1 MYPLTLPLVSF
12 TSVLTYTVK
21 RSGIGVRNPVDAIP
35 HNYDILKAVCA
46 FLVNKIIDGDY
57 LNTYHHSTV
66 IGNARTEYKTAWVD
80 QERKIARDFRTDTPA
95 LVKQYPYASNSG
107 HWLLTIP
114 NWLNG
119 SQLVDEEFLGNL
131 RIREDLKPL

>member
-66 IGNARTEYKTAWVD
+66 VINACAVYKVARLD
-80 QERKIARDFRTDTPA
+80 RERDIAREFGMDKPA
-95 LVKQYPYASNSG
+95 LTEQ
-107 HWLLTIP
+107 H
-114 NWLNG
+114 
-119 SQLVDEEFLGNL
+119 
-131 RIREDLKPL
+131 